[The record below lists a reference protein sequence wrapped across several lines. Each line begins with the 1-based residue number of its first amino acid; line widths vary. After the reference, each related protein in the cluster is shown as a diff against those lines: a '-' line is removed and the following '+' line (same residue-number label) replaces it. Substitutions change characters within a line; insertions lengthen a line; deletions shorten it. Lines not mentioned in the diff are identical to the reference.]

1 MSPKILNSLK
11 QKTYLNMN
19 DLINKLHVKRKKIGI
34 YKINESILDI
44 GTFSSYEAAK
54 ELIKNV

>member
-1 MSPKILNSLK
+1 
-11 QKTYLNMN
+11 MN
-19 DLINKLHVKRKKIGI
+19 DLINKLHLNKKIGI
-34 YKINESILDI
+34 YKITESILDI

>member
-1 MSPKILNSLK
+1 
-11 QKTYLNMN
+11 MN
-19 DLINKLHVKRKKIGI
+19 DLINKSHTGKKKIGI
-34 YKINESILDI
+34 YKINGSILDI